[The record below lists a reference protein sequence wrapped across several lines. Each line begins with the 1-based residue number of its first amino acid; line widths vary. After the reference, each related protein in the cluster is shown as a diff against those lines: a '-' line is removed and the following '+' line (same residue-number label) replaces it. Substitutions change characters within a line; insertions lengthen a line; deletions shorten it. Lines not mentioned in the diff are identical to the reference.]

1 MDTNPQLA
9 SFLAMQ
15 DTPSQGHGG
24 SQGDPQCT
32 FTLGDVKRLI
42 DLSMLAQD
50 SEIRRLA
57 DKVAELEEDAVEFR
71 RKLGMYA
78 MLECGQVPQVDDLTR
93 IGCQVWFTPNL
104 TAEQRRIK
112 SVWSLRLAIDI
123 KHHRVT
129 EEINVRLFPLKE
141 FWAMA
146 KKPKHRTDAV
156 TQLCE
161 MLIAKGQR
169 DTTWAGFVQS
179 FTRNGGRPYCK
190 EQLAVLMYHD
200 EDRSP
205 TATQAKMHLMI
216 GGQVLG
222 FGSMRPS
229 AGGEA
234 SSLWYC
240 DWRPCSQS
248 RNNTRQRT
256 TSHPY
261 A

>member
-1 MDTNPQLA
+1 MTINLNPNLAAKAISSCIDIRKLCIMDTNPQLA

-15 DTPSQGHGG
+15 DTELQDRGG
-24 SQGDPQCT
+24 SQRNPHCN

-42 DLSMLAQD
+42 DLAVFAQD

-57 DKVAELEEDAVEFR
+57 DRVAELEEDAVEFR

-104 TAEQRRIK
+104 TAEQRRTRK
-112 SVWSLRLAIDI
+112 CLVTAARYRHQTPPSYRRNRRPAIQG
-123 KHHRVT
+123 VYGQT
-129 EEINVRLFPLKE
+129 
-141 FWAMA
+141 A
-146 KKPKHRTDAV
+146 KRPKHRTDAV

-190 EQLAVLMYHD
+190 EQLAILMY
-200 EDRSP
+200 S
-205 TATQAKMHLMI
+205 
-216 GGQVLG
+216 G
-222 FGSMRPS
+222 
-229 AGGEA
+229 
-234 SSLWYC
+234 
-240 DWRPCSQS
+240 
-248 RNNTRQRT
+248 
-256 TSHPY
+256 
-261 A
+261 

>member
-15 DTPSQGHGG
+15 DTQSQDRGG
-24 SQGDPQCT
+24 SQGDPHCN

-42 DLSMLAQD
+42 DLAVFAQD

-57 DKVAELEEDAVEFR
+57 DRVAELEEDAVEFR

-104 TAEQRRIK
+104 TAEQRRTK

-248 RNNTRQRT
+248 RNNTLQRT